1 LEEKY
6 GLSKQRAEQ
15 NGRRMTDHL
24 SENEVS
30 LFRERTI
37 GPTERERIDS
47 HVAECESC
55 LRRILPS
62 EDRAL
67 IYSELTEALL
77 PDSADEPFHL
87 SNAEIKAYANGSIDQ
102 ADRVIFESHLDICD
116 QCSEAV
122 QLLTASSPLEGVSS
136 LARKVEIAA
145 PQLSP
150 GWMAFQL
157 TPARV
162 AAGVLVAACL
172 VFALVVWFR
181 GHSRA
186 VDQTAQQADTQPANA
201 SGTGSPTPAQAEAPK
216 GPTSDQ
222 LAVALSLEDN
232 GRKVQ
237 LDKSGK
243 LIGLEELPEA
253 SRSLVRSVLT
263 TKNLSKPEVLD
274 QLTAP
279 SITLM
284 DPTAGENKF
293 SLLGPSGTVIA
304 TDQPNLRWQA
314 LAGAESYTVSVF
326 DADFNRV
333 TRSAPQTGTQ
343 WTSTKLQ
350 RGMIYSW
357 EVVAVRE
364 GQEVRSPVAPA
375 PRAQFKVLEAEKLRE
390 LTSVKQ
396 HIPISHLTLG
406 LTFARFGLLVEAEGQ
421 LQILAR
427 ENPNSP
433 VATRLL
439 RTVQEWSKR

>member
-1 LEEKY
+1 
-6 GLSKQRAEQ
+6 
-15 NGRRMTDHL
+15 MTDHL
-24 SENEVS
+24 SETEVS

-37 GPTERERIDS
+37 GPAERERIDS
-47 HVAECESC
+47 HVAQCDSC

-62 EDRAL
+62 EDTAL
-67 IYSELTEALL
+67 VYSELTEALL

-87 SNAEIKAYANGSIDQ
+87 SNAEVRRYTNRSIDQ
-102 ADRVIFESHLDICD
+102 ADRVIFQSHLDICD

-122 QLLTASSPLEGVSS
+122 QLLAASSQAESVSS
-136 LARKVEIAA
+136 SARLAEIEAQQSFEA
-145 PQLSP
+145 
-150 GWMAFQL
+150 WRAFRF
-157 TPARV
+157 TPAR
-162 AAGVLVAACL
+162 AAAAVLVVACL
-172 VFALVVWFR
+172 VLAFVVWQR
-181 GHSRA
+181 WHARSD
-186 VDQTAQQADTQPANA
+186 DQTVQKNGTQTP
-201 SGTGSPTPAQAEAPK
+201 SSTPGTSSPTPAQAEAPK

-232 GRKVQ
+232 GRKIQ
-237 LDKSGK
+237 LDNTGK

-253 SRSLVRSVLT
+253 SRSLVRSVLANKT
-263 TKNLSKPEVLD
+263 LSKPEVLD
-274 QLTAP
+274 KLTAP

-284 DPTAGENKF
+284 DPTARENTF
-293 SLLGPSGTVIA
+293 GLLGPSGTVIA
-304 TDQPNLRWQA
+304 TDRPNLRWQA
-314 LAGAESYTVSVF
+314 LAGASSYTVSVF

-333 TRSAPQTGTQ
+333 TRSAPQTATQ
-343 WTSTKLQ
+343 WTSPALR

-357 EVVAVRE
+357 EVVAVRN

-375 PRAQFKVLEAEKLRE
+375 PRAQFKILEAEKLLE
-390 LTSVKQ
+390 LTNLKK
-396 HIPISHLTLG
+396 HKPISHLTLG

>member
-1 LEEKY
+1 
-6 GLSKQRAEQ
+6 
-15 NGRRMTDHL
+15 MTDHL
-24 SENEVS
+24 SETEVS

-62 EDRAL
+62 EDTAL
-67 IYSELTEALL
+67 VYSELTEALL
-77 PDSADEPFHL
+77 PDGSDEPFHL
-87 SNAEIKAYANGSIDQ
+87 SNAEIRAFANGSIDQ

-122 QLLTASSPLEGVSS
+122 QLLTASSPVESVSS
-136 LARKVEIAA
+136 LARQAEV
-145 PQLSP
+145 PVQQFSP
-150 GWMAFQL
+150 SWSGAFQF
-157 TPARV
+157 TPAR
-162 AAGVLVAACL
+162 AATALLVVACL
-172 VFALVVWFR
+172 VLAFVVWQR
-181 GHSRA
+181 WHSGS
-186 VDQTAQQADTQPANA
+186 VDHTVQKNATQTPSSTSA
-201 SGTGSPTPAQAEAPK
+201 SGSPTPAQAEAPK
-216 GPTSDQ
+216 DPTSDQ
-222 LAVALSLEDN
+222 LAVTLSLEDN

-253 SRSLVRSVLT
+253 SSSLVRSVLT

-293 SLLGPSGTVIA
+293 SLLGPSGTVIV

-314 LAGAESYTVSVF
+314 LAGAESYTVSLF

-357 EVVAVRE
+357 EVVAVRN

-375 PRAQFKVLEAEKLRE
+375 PRAQFKVLEAEKLLE
-390 LTSVKQ
+390 LTRLKQ
-396 HIPISHLTLG
+396 HSPISHLTLG
-406 LTFARFGLLVEAEGQ
+406 LTYARFGLIAEAEGQ

-433 VATRLL
+433 IATKLL
-439 RTVQEWSKR
+439 RTVQAWRNR

>member
-1 LEEKY
+1 
-6 GLSKQRAEQ
+6 
-15 NGRRMTDHL
+15 
-24 SENEVS
+24 
-30 LFRERTI
+30 
-37 GPTERERIDS
+37 
-47 HVAECESC
+47 
-55 LRRILPS
+55 
-62 EDRAL
+62 
-67 IYSELTEALL
+67 
-77 PDSADEPFHL
+77 
-87 SNAEIKAYANGSIDQ
+87 
-102 ADRVIFESHLDICD
+102 
-116 QCSEAV
+116 V

-343 WTSTKLQ
+343 WTSTKLR

-357 EVVAVRE
+357 EVVAVRN

-375 PRAQFKVLEAEKLRE
+375 PRAQFKILEADKLLE
-390 LTSVKQ
+390 LTSLKKQ
-396 HIPISHLTLG
+396 SPVSHLTLG
-406 LTFARFGLLVEAEGQ
+406 LTYARFGLLAEAEGQ
-421 LQILAR
+421 LEIVVR

-439 RTVQEWSKR
+439 RTVQEWRDR